1 MEIRDYFLLTSM
13 HFIVY
18 NEFFVFFF
26 WGGVF
31 IYFSFV
37 GKEKGWAMYFENL
50 VKKFLHC
57 LISLQCFFFF
67 FLINFL

>member
-1 MEIRDYFLLTSM
+1 M

-26 WGGVF
+26 GGCLYIF
-31 IYFSFV
+31 TSL
-37 GKEKGWAMYFENL
+37 EKKRAGLMYFENL

-57 LISLQCFFFF
+57 LISLQRFFFF
-67 FLINFL
+67 FLLTNFL

>member
-1 MEIRDYFLLTSM
+1 M
-13 HFIVY
+13 
-18 NEFFVFFF
+18 
-26 WGGVF
+26 F

-67 FLINFL
+67 SHKFLINYYCLL